1 MKEYFI
7 IIKYASDGSS
17 PLYHSTTTLPLPPPM
32 LSSRAKWRLLRSAG
46 TDLAWRSVYLD
57 ACELFDV
64 MVVEEEGGFLSQQ
77 FTVLIRWEWERH
89 C

>member
-1 MKEYFI
+1 MKEYLI
-7 IIKYASDGSS
+7 IIKFASDGSS

-57 ACELFDV
+57 A
-64 MVVEEEGGFLSQQ
+64 
-77 FTVLIRWEWERH
+77 
-89 C
+89 